1 MILILMNIFDMNK
14 KELYEKDIKNNNN
27 NNIFSYTKKIW
38 TIFENF
44 ECSGSNL
51 AD

>member
-14 KELYEKDIKNNNN
+14 KKLYENTSKQQQQQPSSITQN
-27 NNIFSYTKKIW
+27 IW

-44 ECSGSNL
+44 EGSWSNL
-51 AD
+51 PDD

>member
-1 MILILMNIFDMNK
+1 MILILVNIFDMNK

-27 NNIFSYTKKIW
+27 NHLQLHKKIW

-44 ECSGSNL
+44 EGSGSNL
-51 AD
+51 PDY